1 MKKWGLIV
9 LLTIY
14 ATASF
19 GVSIQQFY
27 CCNQL
32 KSTSIRFVPAEE
44 NSCGMKHKMKDCCK
58 TKVKFVK
65 QQDTHFAQSAK
76 TFVPSLTYADVVHF
90 FPELTLPVFIG
101 GISPNTPIKGPP
113 LIHPGIS
120 LYQFY
125 CNYRI

>member
-65 QQDTHFAQSAK
+65 QQDTHFGQTAK
-76 TFVPSLTYADVVHF
+76 TVVTFFEQAEPIHF
-90 FPELTLPVFIG
+90 FPNTDFIAFNS
-101 GISPNTPIKGPP
+101 GINPNKPIKGPP
-113 LIHPGIS
+113 LIYSGVS

>member
-76 TFVPSLTYADVVHF
+76 TAVPSFEHF
-90 FPELTLPVFIG
+90 EPLYFSPEIEFTAFNI
-101 GISPNTPIKGPP
+101 GISPNQPINGPP
-113 LIHPGIS
+113 LIHAGVS

>member
-32 KSTSIRFVPAEE
+32 KSTSISFVPAEE

-76 TFVPSLTYADVVHF
+76 TVTPFLEHYEPLHF
-90 FPELTLPVFIG
+90 FTDAEITELNSGNQLN
-101 GISPNTPIKGPP
+101 SPIHGPP
-113 LIHPGIS
+113 LIHSGVS